1 MNNGIIHITKDIH
14 DIKKL
19 VSPTLRMSFMTQL
32 RKTMEWY
39 EKWYNPY
46 NKGFEGMS
54 TAQRKFMTCRDWLS
68 PHWGCLQRNIPQ
80 DNTMKWLF
88 ITWSFG
94 WSLEA
99 QDCPRSYFFA
109 RFGVQILRHQTK
121 LLSLDLDTHIAAPV
135 VTQSDLSQQRKRRR
149 VQVEHTGDN
158 PLQDVHDF
166 VLHYVDS
173 PRFY

>member
-1 MNNGIIHITKDIH
+1 
-14 DIKKL
+14 
-19 VSPTLRMSFMTQL
+19 
-32 RKTMEWY
+32 MEWY

-54 TAQRKFMTCRDWLS
+54 TAQSKFLTCRDWLS

-88 ITWSFG
+88 ITDSQIG
-94 WSLEA
+94 RVVYVLHHSASLV
-99 QDCPRSYFFA
+99 FWVVA
-109 RFGVQILRHQTK
+109 RGTRLSQVIFLCQSQLEGFGVEILRHQTK

-149 VQVEHTGDN
+149 VQTEHTGDD

-166 VLHYVDS
+166 VLH
-173 PRFY
+173 